1 MVNPKWESTGIYEHP
16 AKHQAGRFGKV
27 VLSQAGVYAFASGGS
42 MMSCCQ
48 DWAAKI
54 HHDETTKSDYITIR
68 VTPGEKTQIEADAK
82 AAGLDN
88 VSAYLIQLY
97 RKARQ

>member
-1 MVNPKWESTGIYEHP
+1 MQNPKWESTGIYEHP
-16 AKHQAGRFGKV
+16 AKHQSGTYGNIQ
-27 VLSQAGVYAFASGGS
+27 LSHAGVYVLKVGGAH
-42 MMSCCQ
+42 MSCPQ
-48 DWAAKI
+48 DWAVKI
-54 HHDETTKSDYITIR
+54 HHEETTKSDYITIR
-68 VTPGEKTQIEADAK
+68 VTPVEKAQIEADAK